1 MKRLT
6 QASLLFFTAT
16 LCASAGSI
24 PINIEF
30 TQPVFE
36 VTPGEVVDVTA
47 ILQNTDPADVVYL
60 NGDNLSVPVSSGSTD
75 FFFTNVPISLNPSAS
90 TSTTELFTFVVSPN
104 AGLGTYA
111 GAYDLFGGVGTANQS
126 NFDLIG
132 SQTFSV
138 VVTPEPSTMLLLGF
152 GMMAMSGVSRRWM
165 RARRR

>member
-75 FFFTNVPISLNPSAS
+75 FFFQRSHLAESVSVNFHHGTVHVRGVSERRVGNLYGRLRSVRRSGDRQPV
-90 TSTTELFTFVVSPN
+90 ELRLDWL
-104 AGLGTYA
+104 A
-111 GAYDLFGGVGTANQS
+111 DLFSRS
-126 NFDLIG
+126 N
-132 SQTFSV
+132 S
-138 VVTPEPSTMLLLGF
+138 
-152 GMMAMSGVSRRWM
+152 
-165 RARRR
+165 